1 MYKTYRDN
9 QTINDNAG
17 PVIGMCSVFVYVHV
31 WSPTNQCNLKDNL
44 FKAKLW
50 IYQYIENER
59 HSLLTNV
66 DEFNNSTLQVLS
78 SAIMN
83 AYGLVCCVFIVSF
96 TMYCLFGL
104 TLFIFLHWQTFMFY
118 ILIWTISHLFTY
130 TDMTLQIPV
139 TWPLGTYGLI
149 KTTHGCPQGKVTWYS
164 GWREQDT
171 ENTRVNNIFSDHID
185 SYMAGTVVFLYQNW
199 YIFK

>member
-1 MYKTYRDN
+1 MSRDPQCGKKLSSKEIHNITETMSNALDMYKTYRDN

-44 FKAKLW
+44 FKAKLR
-50 IYQYIENER
+50 IYKYIENER

-66 DEFNNSTLQVLS
+66 YEFNNSTLQVLS

-104 TLFIFLHWQTFMFY
+104 TLFIFLH
-118 ILIWTISHLFTY
+118 
-130 TDMTLQIPV
+130 
-139 TWPLGTYGLI
+139 
-149 KTTHGCPQGKVTWYS
+149 
-164 GWREQDT
+164 
-171 ENTRVNNIFSDHID
+171 
-185 SYMAGTVVFLYQNW
+185 
-199 YIFK
+199 